1 MFRTGTHANFLLLS
15 ILASVLTI
23 FLKFIAFYITGS
35 VGLLSDALES
45 LINLAAAVIAFIML
59 SIALYPP
66 DREHPFGHS
75 KAEYFSSVSEGMLII
90 LAAIAIGVSAIERI
104 INPHDLE
111 KLGTGMIISIAA
123 SAVNL
128 ITALTLIRA
137 GKKYRSITL
146 EADGRHLLTDVWTT
160 AGVLAGLLL
169 VNITGYRMLDPLIAI
184 GVALNILYTGYNL
197 IRRSV
202 SGLMDSSMCEED
214 MKRIRGILDGFTEK
228 RIQYHSL
235 YTRVAASKN
244 FIFFH
249 LLVPG
254 NWSIKSGHEISK
266 KIERKIKK
274 TLGSAEV
281 FVHIEPLND
290 PESFDDYLEGTDKD
304 RLTGKPD
311 QGFILK

>member
-15 ILASVLTI
+15 IVASFITI
-23 FLKFIAFYITGS
+23 FLKFSAFYITGS

-45 LINLAAAVIAFIML
+45 LVNLAAAVIAFMIL
-59 SIALYPP
+59 SVALYPP

-90 LAAIAIGVSAIERI
+90 LAAVAIGVSAIERI
-104 INPHDLE
+104 INPRELE
-111 KLGTGMIISIAA
+111 KLGAGIMISVAA

-128 ITALTLIRA
+128 ITALILIKA
-137 GKKYRSITL
+137 GKKYSSITL

-169 VNITGYRMLDPLIAI
+169 VNISGYRMLDPLIAI
-184 GVALNILYTGYNL
+184 GVALNILYTGYKL

-214 MKRIRGILDGFTEK
+214 MKRIRGILEGFTGK

-235 YTRVAASKN
+235 YTRIAASKN

-254 NWSIKSGHEISK
+254 SWSIKSGHEISK
-266 KIERKIKK
+266 KIEKEIKK
-274 TLGSAEV
+274 TLGSSEV

-290 PESFDDYLEGTDKD
+290 PESFDDYLEGTAE
-304 RLTGKPD
+304 RQTG
-311 QGFILK
+311 G